1 MGRPIWAAPRLRPAC
16 LGYPRRDET
25 LTLAARSTT
34 MSLLR
39 IAIFLLGGMA
49 LFGRARARRER
60 QARDGGSGPDG
71 DGSIDRSPK
80 ELVET
85 WVSPD
90 SPAPPKREGRRAPR
104 KRRRR
109 LAVFLILTG
118 IVLVGYAAATVLWR
132 DPVTDLYARWQQHR
146 LDDAL
151 AASIVAFQ
159 ESEANLAAQ
168 RGSAVAAVGDVERR
182 RQLVATAKRFDRRL
196 KIGQPLGRIIVPRLK
211 LNKVFVHGTRWR
223 EDLSRGPGH
232 YPQTE
237 IPAIG
242 QTVAIAGHRTTF
254 GAPFRRIDKLRGGD
268 EITLQLPYGTFHY
281 VVFKH
286 RIVDNSDWS
295 IIKPLGFD
303 AVVLSACHPL
313 YSAAQRWVVFAR
325 LSSVETIDGGRLA
338 FWQPKSASTA

>member
-1 MGRPIWAAPRLRPAC
+1 
-16 LGYPRRDET
+16 
-25 LTLAARSTT
+25 
-34 MSLLR
+34 MSVLR
-39 IAIFLLGGMA
+39 IVILLLGGMA
-49 LFGRARARRER
+49 LFGRAAARRKR
-60 QARDGGSGPDG
+60 RAQGGTSRPNG
-71 DGSIDRSPK
+71 DGVTERSPT
-80 ELVET
+80 ELLDIWT
-85 WVSPD
+85 SAD
-90 SPAPPKREGRRAPR
+90 SPAPPKLEGRPPPKLERRPPPTGPKREGRRAR
-104 KRRRR
+104 KRGRRR
-109 LAVFLILTG
+109 LGGFLIVVG
-118 IVLVGYAAATVLWR
+118 IVLLSYAAATVLWR
-132 DPVTDLYARWQQHR
+132 DPITDLYARWQQHR

-168 RGSAVAAVGDVERR
+168 RGSAVAAIGDVERR

-232 YPQTE
+232 YPQTK

-286 RIVDNSDWS
+286 KIVDNSDWS

-325 LSSVETIDGGRLA
+325 LTSVDTMDGGRLA